1 MISLVYVSS
10 AVHLM
15 SNEELL
21 EVLHISQTNNEKYF
35 VTGMLLYMG
44 GNFMQVLEGP
54 EEGVTAIFEKIKN
67 DKRHF
72 NITVISMEPIVERQ
86 FEKWTMAFRNLD
98 EEVAK
103 KESAFSEFLNDEFT
117 ADKYREMPERAYR
130 LLLRF
135 REDMR

>member
-21 EVLHISQTNNEKYF
+21 EVLHISQTNNEKYS